1 MIWPAMAKPQKG
13 SNSESLPVLN
23 SDTGLC
29 FSATTLDKVNG
40 TFGPPRQ
47 RLIWRVFCSFDPAF
61 IIAFF
66 GRGCRGG
73 GGCWEKGVNYSVL
86 FSARLNLVQNKW
98 NIWTS
103 TLPHFYDGKMSR
115 FCPFALHHYRVRV
128 GLRGFIIIKAGVH
141 VKAVFKSLNTAFLPI
156 SRSRFKRR

>member
-1 MIWPAMAKPQKG
+1 MAKPQKG

-29 FSATTLDKVNG
+29 FSATILDKMNG

-73 GGCWEKGVNYSVL
+73 GGGGCWEKGVNYSVL
-86 FSARLNLVQNKW
+86 FIARLNLVQ
-98 NIWTS
+98 TS
-103 TLPHFYDGKMSR
+103 GTFGP
-115 FCPFALHHYRVRV
+115 PFSPIFMMTKCRVFAHSALHHYRVRV
-128 GLRGFIIIKAGVH
+128 GLRGFIIINS
-141 VKAVFKSLNTAFLPI
+141 SLFCPRLQLRERA
-156 SRSRFKRR
+156 R